1 MLEMFHWTH
10 WEAAQAILK
19 EGFRDGT
26 GTYMTDHEHRGVWL
40 TDTEDDPSQGAFGDT
55 CLEVAL
61 DLAEEDIAGYE
72 WIQESFGYREWLV
85 PAELLNAKM
94 KAEVHDRWVEPD
106 WAK

>member
-1 MLEMFHWTH
+1 MKVT
-10 WEAAQAILK
+10 
-19 EGFRDGT
+19 
-26 GTYMTDHEHRGVWL
+26 
-40 TDTEDDPSQGAFGDT
+40 
-55 CLEVAL
+55 L